1 MGARIALSCSRTH
14 VRPGAHAQLRPRLQ
28 TQQVCSAAAP
38 TVCVSTPGRLAGRSA
53 THLLPELRAHR
64 APPFIALQACRGRC
78 TLPLVVVAE
87 ELRRHLRLCLTV
99 HLKSARPCNAA
110 GKVRSEPRPRARM
123 AGSDHSIRT
132 VVEYDGEHLARRK
145 RHGARDS
152 LRTADR
158 LKVHWMRSAGV
169 YEQQWSSL
177 QARHPP
183 WHISFPLL
191 IRYLSKPQRGA
202 DIGDAK
208 RPHLHE
214 AVTQI

>member
-1 MGARIALSCSRTH
+1 MRFRVPARQ
-14 VRPGAHAQLRPRLQ
+14 VRPTGCACA
-28 TQQVCSAAAP
+28 VAAAAANRP
-38 TVCVSTPGRLAGRSA
+38 GLQRRCAEDNAWVLTPSSLAGRSA

-110 GKVRSEPRPRARM
+110 GKVRSEPRTRARM

-132 VVEYDGEHLARRK
+132 VVECDGEHLARRK

-158 LKVHWMRSAGV
+158 LKVHRMRSA
-169 YEQQWSSL
+169 
-177 QARHPP
+177 AR
-183 WHISFPLL
+183 SFPLL
-191 IRYLSKPQRGA
+191 TRYLSKPQRGA